1 MAINPVDAVR
11 EAAGLGTDAA
21 LADLWG
27 VHRMAIYY
35 FRRQGWLPLDR
46 AKDACERWPILQL
59 RDLVKP
65 EIRDGMIRDAA
76 SRA

>member
-1 MAINPVDAVR
+1 MATNPVDAVR

-27 VHRMAIYY
+27 IGRMAIYN

-46 AKDACERWPILQL
+46 AKDAVERYSTLRL

-65 EIRDGMIRDAA
+65 EIRDAMD
-76 SRA
+76 RA